1 MDADEPRLIPL
12 RLESICIAFM
22 QLADRVNLA
31 LHTQIGDRLRIQEQ
45 NSGVLRM
52 LESIHQHADVIPVAE
67 RQVMEETID
76 NMITLLTAAA
86 VQSEDIPARAAIPID
101 PSFLA
106 YGLDLRGPTGLAPV
120 AGVSSRTIRRR
131 ALDYGLAEPAAPVY
145 TETLDPTSGET
156 VRIYI
161 LSTSVPVSN
170 ISDDDLDELM
180 HHILEV
186 FPTFGRQMIDSHLR
200 LLGFR
205 IQTSRLRESYNR
217 VHGPLVSYSNTA
229 TGRQPYRVY
238 KWSVM

>member
-12 RLESICIAFM
+12 RLESIHIAFM

-86 VQSEDIPARAAIPID
+86 VQSEDIPARAAILVTFQEPTGRRGCPHIEIN
-101 PSFLA
+101 PSLA
-106 YGLDLRGPTGLAPV
+106 YGLDLHGPTGLAPV

-131 ALDYGLAEPAAPVY
+131 ALDYGLAEPAAPIY
-145 TETLDPTSGET
+145 TENLDPTSGEM

-161 LSTSVPVSN
+161 SSTSGPISD

-186 FPTFGRQMIDSHLR
+186 FPTFGRRMIDGHLR

-205 IQTSRLRESYNR
+205 IQTSRLRKSYSR
-217 VHGPLVSYSNTA
+217 VHGPPVS
-229 TGRQPYRVY
+229 
-238 KWSVM
+238 